1 MAELTTLARPYAK
14 AAFAYAQGQS
24 QLADWATMFEVASA
38 VVAQPKIAQLLGD
51 PAKTPAQLSSV
62 MIDVLGVD
70 ANRGFASFVTVL
82 AYNRRLALLPTIKT
96 LFNQLKANL
105 EASVDVEIV
114 SAFDLSGDQTQS
126 LVAVLKGKLK
136 KDINVHTRTDND
148 LIGGVVIRAG
158 DLVIDGSVRGR
169 LNKLAEAM
177 NS

>member
-24 QLADWATMFEVASA
+24 QLADWATMLEVTSA